1 MFKDIEINYKVDNS
15 VVCEGKLLGYV
26 RTSFQNAFDALGEA
40 ISEDKTPVQWKIL
53 VGNEPLYDSSAHYIF
68 NVYAYDNK
76 YSINKKIKI
85 LDKNEEYDW
94 HIGGFSLE
102 TVQIAA
108 AILKSDEY
116 YLEQSIKEK
125 L

>member
-40 ISEDKTPVQWKIL
+40 ISEDKTPVQWTIL

-116 YLEQSIKEK
+116 YL
-125 L
+125 